1 MLNRFWLTSI
11 VFCVGA
17 VASNHGSGQGPGTQT
32 ANAGR
37 PEVIVTDF
45 LPRDFATDGS
55 VSYQPFLQKALDEAA
70 KAKRNVVFPPIA
82 YRLDNPA
89 GLRIHSNSTLHLHGA
104 RFLVAD
110 NCRED
115 GQAFL
120 GEQVSDV
127 QFLGGE
133 IRGRNDVWS
142 LGVNIAG
149 IRLTGPCERIRIRDM
164 HIRDLTSNGV
174 GLFAT
179 SEQPARDVWLCDT
192 IIQNGCNH
200 YGDYTAPAGEPR
212 GPEKGSTRQD
222 QGLVAFY
229 HVRDFVVRG
238 CRFED
243 SRSDGTHFFR
253 CTSGQF
259 IDNKV
264 YRAKM
269 GGYFLESC
277 EQVLAANNV
286 ITDNGSRGVTIERG
300 SLLCTLQGNTIQG
313 SGREGLWIPDCRQCT
328 VTGNLFIKNGRKPN
342 TPRQTW
348 NANITI
354 NEAAGN
360 DKSNPWELGCRD
372 YLIAHNTIE
381 TDPSQ
386 AAAIHITSS
395 PRLSNIVIKDNLLLG
410 ENRRILL
417 NGDTTAEVRFTGN
430 NEQP

>member
-1 MLNRFWLTSI
+1 MLHLHWLMTLLVGLCVFASGNCAAREPESSNATLNRSEL
-11 VFCVGA
+11 
-17 VASNHGSGQGPGTQT
+17 
-32 ANAGR
+32 
-37 PEVIVTDF
+37 IVTDY
-45 LPRDFATDGS
+45 LPRDFVTDGS
-55 VSYQPFLQKALDEAA
+55 ISYQPLLQKALDEAA
-70 KAKRNVVFPPIA
+70 KSKRNIIFPPIV
-82 YRLDNPA
+82 YRLDNPT
-89 GLRIHSNSTLHLHGA
+89 GLRLHSSMTLHMHGA
-104 RFLVAD
+104 TFLLAET
-110 NCRED
+110 CHED

-120 GEQVSDV
+120 GEQVTDV

-133 IRGRNDVWS
+133 IRGRNDEWP
-142 LGVNIAG
+142 LGINIAG

-164 HIRDLTSNGV
+164 HIRDLSSNGV

-192 IIQNGCNH
+192 IIQYCCNY
-200 YGDYTAPAGEPR
+200 YGDYTAPAGVPR

-259 IDNKV
+259 VDNKV

-300 SLLCTLQGNTIQG
+300 SILCTLQGNTIQG

-342 TPRQTW
+342 TPKQTW

-354 NEAAGN
+354 NEAAGS
-360 DKSNPWELGCRD
+360 DKSNQWELGCRD

-395 PRLSNIVIKDNLLLG
+395 PRLSNIIIKDNLLLG

-417 NGDTTAEVRFTGN
+417 TGDTTAEVRLTGN

>member
-1 MLNRFWLTSI
+1 MRKFIQPIGFLLCLFAVTYTNCAAQDASLPNATRNRSEL
-11 VFCVGA
+11 V
-17 VASNHGSGQGPGTQT
+17 
-32 ANAGR
+32 
-37 PEVIVTDF
+37 VTDY
-45 LPRDFATDGS
+45 LPRDFVTDGS
-55 VSYQPFLQKALDEAA
+55 ISYQPLLQKALDEAA
-70 KAKRNVVFPPIA
+70 KSKRNVVFPPIM

-89 GLRIHSNSTLHLHGA
+89 GLRLHSKMTLHMHGA
-104 RFLVAD
+104 TFLLAET
-110 NCRED
+110 CHED

-133 IRGRNDVWS
+133 IRGRNDIWP
-142 LGVNIAG
+142 LGINIAG
-149 IRLTGPCERIRIRDM
+149 LRLTGPCERIRIRDM
-164 HIRDLTSNGV
+164 HIRDLSSNGV

-179 SEQPARDVWLCDT
+179 REQPARDVWLCDT
-192 IIQNGCNH
+192 IIQNCCNH

-229 HVRDFVVRG
+229 HARDFVVRG

-259 IDNKV
+259 VDNKV

-300 SLLCTLQGNTIQG
+300 SILCTLQGNTIQG

-342 TPRQTW
+342 TPKQTW

-354 NEAAGN
+354 NEAPGS
-360 DKSNPWELGCRD
+360 DKSNQWELGCRD

-386 AAAIHITSS
+386 TAAIHITSS
-395 PRLSNIVIKDNLLLG
+395 ARLSNIIIKDNLLLG
-410 ENRRILL
+410 ENRRILFTS
-417 NGDTTAEVRFTGN
+417 DTTAEVLLTGN
-430 NEQP
+430 NDQP

>member
-1 MLNRFWLTSI
+1 MLKLNSLTALILCLCATSSKTC
-11 VFCVGA
+11 FA
-17 VASNHGSGQGPGTQT
+17 QAAAAQT
-32 ANAGR
+32 TNANR
-37 PEVIVTDF
+37 PEVVVTDF
-45 LPRDFATDGS
+45 LPRDFVTDGS
-55 VSYQPFLQKALDEAA
+55 ISYQPLLQKALDEAA
-70 KAKRNVVFPPIA
+70 QTKRNIIFPPIV

-89 GLRIHSNSTLHLHGA
+89 GLRLHSNTTLRLHGA
-104 RFLVAD
+104 TFLLAET
-110 NCRED
+110 CGED

-120 GEQVSDV
+120 GEHVSDV

-133 IRGRNDVWS
+133 IRGRNDVWP

-179 SEQPARDVWLCDT
+179 SDKPARDVWLCDT

-200 YGDYTAPAGEPR
+200 YGDYTAPPGEPR

-229 HVRDFVVRG
+229 YVRDFVVRG

-259 IDNKV
+259 TDNKV

-300 SLLCTLQGNTIQG
+300 SLFCTLQGNTIQG

-328 VTGNLFIKNGRKPN
+328 ITGNLFIKNGRKPN

-360 DKSNPWELGCRD
+360 DKSNQWELGCRD
-372 YLIAHNTIE
+372 YVIAHNTIE
-381 TDPSQ
+381 TDASQ

-395 PRLSNIVIKDNLLLG
+395 PRLSNIIIKDNLLLG

-417 NGDTTAEVRFTGN
+417 AGDTTAEVRVTGN
-430 NEQP
+430 NDQR